1 MTARPPRVAG
11 WLLRCQPLGSRRP
24 EVEADLLELFESRV
38 RSQGER
44 YARRRYYADVF
55 SLLRHHTMTTNPTAT
70 TRAPPPTHEESG
82 LSLVWRFRA
91 REIWQD
97 LSYGVRL
104 LRRSPAVVA
113 VTIAGLGLAI
123 GVSTSVF
130 SLINAAV
137 FRPSGIEDPAT
148 AVRVSRAHA
157 RGLGTD
163 WPYST
168 FAQLRE
174 SATSVTLAA
183 QISDSAAFSER
194 SDADSTES
202 AAVMFVSGTYLEA
215 LNRRVTAG
223 RLLTPAD
230 DAIGAPGVV
239 VVSHRFWTRRLG
251 ADASRVGREIWIN
264 GAPFT
269 IVGVSER
276 GFTGTSESAPA
287 FWAPLGSYHLVYGGT
302 PIGPAAG
309 KHVTVFGR
317 VLPGVPLRRAE
328 AELSAVAAGIQ
339 IDATDPNGPVTGVR
353 FSRSDRPVGP
363 SMARRI
369 ALVVGVIVVVIGLV
383 LLLACV
389 NVTNLLLASALTR
402 RRELGMRVALGAS
415 RARVVRQL
423 LTESLALGIASGA
436 IGLLFTIWLVPALT
450 TFMGV
455 PVMLDTAPDFRVY
468 MFLAAIASI
477 AGLGAGLT
485 PARHAMR
492 GDLVSPLKG
501 ADGGSSAARS
511 NGIRTALIGL
521 QAAGSVTLLVL
532 AALLTRAMIR
542 STQVDIGFDANRL
555 LVVSPALGRGM
566 SEDQVEAYWQLAR
579 ERVGSVP
586 GVRLASLASTP
597 PYQGASQVTIFRR
610 AGSRYTIYHH
620 HTESDYFATLGLRA
634 IRGRTYT
641 AEEAASGADVAVISD
656 AIARDFFAGED
667 PIGQSLDR
675 VIEGSRDRVIGV
687 VSNALTARLRDLS
700 AAAIYQPMRD
710 RRAARLVIRTDVS
723 PESLIPAVRTALE
736 PIDRRIRLELRSVND
751 GLRQQLDEPRLL
763 ASLAG
768 VLACLALGLAVVG
781 IYGVTAFV
789 VGQRTHEIGVRMA
802 LGAGRRDVMRLLL
815 ADSLRPVAIGLVL
828 GLGAALLGSRVFSGV
843 LYGVSSADPIAFV
856 GASLV
861 LLTAATVAVIVPT
874 RRAASVDAA
883 TTLRQL

>member
-1 MTARPPRVAG
+1 MTARPPRLAG

-24 EVEADLLELFESRV
+24 EVEADLLELFEARL

-55 SLLRHHTMTTNPTAT
+55 SLLRHHTMTTKPTAT
-70 TRAPPPTHEESG
+70 TRALVPTHEESR
-82 LSLVWRFRA
+82 LSQVWRFRA

-137 FRPSGIEDPAT
+137 LRPSGIDDPAT
-148 AVRVSRAHA
+148 AVRVSRAYA
-157 RGLGTD
+157 QGLGTD
-163 WPYST
+163 WPHST
-168 FAQLRE
+168 FAQLRDA
-174 SATSVTLAA
+174 ATSTTVVA
-183 QISDSAAFSER
+183 QLSGSAAFSDR

-202 AAVMFVSGTYLEA
+202 ASVMFVSGAYLTA
-215 LNRRVTAG
+215 LTGKVTAG
-223 RLLTPAD
+223 RLLTPD
-230 DAIGAPGVV
+230 DDVIGAPGAV
-239 VVSHRFWTRRLG
+239 VVSHRFWSRRLG
-251 ADASRVGREIWIN
+251 GDLSRVGREIWIN

-269 IVGVSER
+269 VVGVSDR
-276 GFTGTSESAPA
+276 AFAGTSESAPA
-287 FWAPLGSYHLVYGGT
+287 FWAPLGSYHLVYGGA
-302 PIGPAAG
+302 PLSASASAR
-309 KHVTVFGR
+309 VTVFGR
-317 VLPGVPLRRAE
+317 VRPGVPPRQAE
-328 AELSAVAAGIQ
+328 AELSAIAAGIQ
-339 IDATDPNGPVTGVR
+339 NDLPESNSGPVTGVR
-353 FSRSDRPVGP
+353 FSRADRSVGP

-369 ALVVGVIVVVIGLV
+369 ALVVGVIVIVIGLV

-402 RRELGMRVALGAS
+402 RRELGLRVALGAS

-423 LTESLALGIASGA
+423 LTESLALGMASGA

-455 PVMLDTAPDFRVY
+455 PMMLDAAPDFRVY

-511 NGIRTALIGL
+511 NGIRAALIGL

-542 STQVDIGFDANRL
+542 STQVDVGFDANRL

-597 PYQGASQVTIFRR
+597 PYEGASQVTIFRR

-641 AEEAASGADVAVISD
+641 A
-656 AIARDFFAGED
+656 IARDFFAGED
-667 PIGQSLDR
+667 PIGQSMDR
-675 VIEGSRDRVIGV
+675 VLEGSRDRVIGV
-687 VSNALTARLRDLS
+687 VSNAITARLRELS
-700 AAAIYQPMRD
+700 TAAVYQPMRD

-736 PIDRRIRLELRSVND
+736 PVDRRIRLEMRSVSD
-751 GLRQQLDEPRLL
+751 GLRQQLSEPRLL

-768 VLACLALGLAVVG
+768 ILACLALSLAVVG

-789 VGQRTHEIGVRMA
+789 VGQRTHEIGVRIA
-802 LGAGRRDVMRLLL
+802 LGAGSREVMRLLL
-815 ADSLRPVAIGLVL
+815 ADSLRPVVIGLAL
-828 GLGAALLGSRVFSGV
+828 GLGAAPLGSRVFSGV

-861 LLTAATVAVIVPT
+861 LLAAATVAVIVPT

>member
-1 MTARPPRVAG
+1 MTARPPRVAR

-38 RSQGER
+38 RRQGER
-44 YARRRYYADVF
+44 SARRRYYADVF
-55 SLLRHHTMTTNPTAT
+55 SLLRHHTMTTKPTT
-70 TRAPPPTHEESG
+70 TRALVPTHEESRI
-82 LSLVWRFRA
+82 SLVWRFRA

-137 FRPSGIEDPAT
+137 FRPSGVEDPAT

-194 SDADSTES
+194 SDGDATES

-230 DAIGAPGVV
+230 DAIGAPGAV

-317 VLPGVPLRRAE
+317 ILPGVPLRRAE

-339 IDATDPNGPVTGVR
+339 SDATDPNGPVTGVR

-363 SMARRI
+363 TMARRI

-423 LTESLALGIASGA
+423 LTESLALGLAGGA

-455 PVMLDTAPDFRVY
+455 PPMLDTAPDFRVY

-566 SEDQVEAYWQLAR
+566 SEDQVEAYWRLAR
-579 ERVGSVP
+579 ERVESVP
-586 GVRLASLASTP
+586 GVRLVSLASYP
-597 PYQGASQVTIFRR
+597 PYSGANEVTIFRR

-620 HTESDYFATLGLRA
+620 HTEPEYFATLGLRA
-634 IRGRTYT
+634 TRGRTYT
-641 AEEAASGADVAVISD
+641 ADEAASGADVAVISD

-667 PIGQSLDR
+667 PIGQSMDR
-675 VIEGSRDRVIGV
+675 VLEGSRDRVIGV
-687 VSNALTARLRDLS
+687 VSNAITARLSELS
-700 AAAIYQPMRD
+700 PAAVYRPMRD

-723 PESLIPAVRTALE
+723 PESVIPAVRTALE
-736 PIDRRIRLELRSVND
+736 LIDRRIRFEMRSVND
-751 GLRQQLDEPRLL
+751 GLRQQLSEPRLL

-768 VLACLALGLAVVG
+768 VLACLALSLAVVG
-781 IYGVTAFV
+781 IYGVTTFV
-789 VGQRTHEIGVRMA
+789 VGQRTHEIGVRIA
-802 LGAGRRDVMRLLL
+802 LGAGTREVMRLLL
-815 ADSLRPVAIGLVL
+815 ADSLRPVAIGLAL